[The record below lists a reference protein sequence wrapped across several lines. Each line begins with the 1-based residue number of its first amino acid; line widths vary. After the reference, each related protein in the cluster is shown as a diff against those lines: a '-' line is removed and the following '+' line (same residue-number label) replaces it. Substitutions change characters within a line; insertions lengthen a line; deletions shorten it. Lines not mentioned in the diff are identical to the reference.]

1 MQPNAAQSAGA
12 FLHGDRSRRW
22 PERHH
27 VVLYYTTAR
36 ASATAAVEKD
46 PCRASSGF
54 AAGPGRGGA
63 RRGACT
69 GTEGDRSF
77 ARRPGRGMARVWRRA
92 GRPLSL
98 PRPVPLGWLYWIAFA
113 DPATDRY
120 AARVACVCPC
130 VGLLAAA
137 GWVCALVF
145 GLAELRRPM
154 GRTDALADMC
164 LVCRRGS
171 SIQSRSSGGC
181 DVMLARFLFPSPRRR
196 PSVLA
201 RDLSGSNT

>member
-12 FLHGDRSRRW
+12 FLSPRRSISPLARAPPRRTAERARSRRI
-22 PERHH
+22 R
-27 VVLYYTTAR
+27 VVR
-36 ASATAAVEKD
+36 PAAL
-46 PCRASSGF
+46 R
-54 AAGPGRGGA
+54 PGRGGA

-69 GTEGDRSF
+69 GTEGDRSV
-77 ARRPGRGMARVWRRA
+77 ARRPGRGMARFWRRA

>member
-1 MQPNAAQSAGA
+1 MLLTANRRVALVAIIRSCKTATQTRVDATQRSAV
-12 FLHGDRSRRW
+12 SRRLS
-22 PERHH
+22 PRRSISPLARAPPRRI
-27 VVLYYTTAR
+27 VLYYRAR
-36 ASATAAVEKD
+36 GRERSVSCVQRLCGRT
-46 PCRASSGF
+46 G
-54 AAGPGRGGA
+54 AG
-63 RRGACT
+63 RGACT

-145 GLAELRRPM
+145 GLAELRRQM

-164 LVCRRGS
+164 LVAGVV
-171 SIQSRSSGGC
+171 
-181 DVMLARFLFPSPRRR
+181 DPVAFVRRR
-196 PSVLA
+196 M
-201 RDLSGSNT
+201 